1 MISGCDY
8 AVSINGHPSLTGS
21 SFAFLKATEGTG
33 MVEAGFAAEAA
44 RVRGL
49 GLTLGAYH
57 FGWPVE
63 DATAQAEHFVTVAAP
78 VAGDVLWLDFEGYPD
93 DRNWQGLSW
102 AQRDAWRL
110 AWIAKVKALVGGR
123 NPVGTYCNT
132 STWLAIPSDDPGD
145 ALWIAEYGVTAPQIQ
160 HPWAF
165 WQNGQT
171 AVDQDVGQ
179 YTDAAALR
187 TWVLSYQSTPTP
199 TPAPT
204 PAPAVQRY
212 QEETVLSYLPPI
224 EAGATVDLPVEP
236 AGTLTAPQGGAHNG
250 PLWLALTPQGQGGTV
265 SVAMWAGGKLGA
277 ATQHTVTVGS
287 KTVIDLPT
295 DGTVDAVR
303 VTTDVPLYGYI
314 VGRQV
319 A

>member
-8 AVSINGHPSLTGS
+8 AVSINGHPDLASAQ
-21 SFAFLKATEGTG
+21 FAFLKATEGTSTT
-33 MVEAGFAAEAA
+33 EAGFAGEAA

-49 GLTLGAYH
+49 GLVLGAYH
-57 FGWPVE
+57 FGWPIE
-63 DATAQAEHFVTVAAP
+63 DATAQAEHFVSTVQP
-78 VAGDVLWLDFEGYPD
+78 IAGDILWLDFEGYPD

-110 AWIAKVKALVGGR
+110 AWIAKVRQLVGGR
-123 NPVGTYCNT
+123 NAVGTYCNT

-145 ALWIAEYGVTAPQIQ
+145 ALWIAEYGVAAPQIQ
-160 HPWAF
+160 HPWLF
-165 WQNGQT
+165 WQSGQS
-171 AVDQDVGQ
+171 AIDQDVGQ
-179 YTDAAALR
+179 FTNAGALR
-187 TWVLSYQSTPTP
+187 TWALSFQPAPTP

-204 PAPAVQRY
+204 PPAPHY
-212 QEETVLSYLPPI
+212 SEDTMLSYLPPI

-236 AGTLTAPQGGAHNG
+236 AGTLTAPQGGAKNG
-250 PLWLALTPQGQGGTV
+250 PLWLALTPQGQGGAV

-277 ATQHTVTVGS
+277 ATSHTVTVGS
-287 KTVIDLPT
+287 KTVIDLPS

-303 VTTDVPLYGYI
+303 VTTDVPLYGYL